1 MPLKSHYAILGV
13 ARDETPAGIRAAYRE
28 AVRRTHPDYAGP
40 QSAPAFEEIVEAHS
54 VLSDPNRRRD
64 YDEKLCREE
73 RDRRKPGLPH
83 PFARD
88 GEARSMFTDRDAVPP
103 FFEAWAERFRR
114 HFTGG
119 DGAQAERPEG
129 LSVEVILTPAEAVRG
144 GILSIGIPVR
154 EICGICGGT
163 GREWLFSCSNCG
175 GRGRVSRM
183 RPLPVSIPPSL
194 GPGVTFEALL
204 EATGSNN
211 LLVKL
216 RIRVSEQPW

>member
-54 VLSDPNRRRD
+54 VLSDPDRRRD

-73 RDRRKPGLPH
+73 RDRREPGLPH

-88 GEARSMFTDRDAVPP
+88 GDPRSMFTDRDAAPP
-103 FFEAWAERFRR
+103 FFEASAEWPRR
-114 HFTGG
+114 YFTGG
-119 DGAQAERPEG
+119 NGLQAERSQR
-129 LSVEVILTPAEAVRG
+129 LSVEVVLTPAEAVCG
-144 GILSIGIPVR
+144 GILSIGIPVH
-154 EICGICGGT
+154 EICGVCGGT
-163 GREWLFSCSNCG
+163 GREWLFSCSNCR
-175 GRGRVSRM
+175 GRGRLSRM
-183 RPLPVSIPPSL
+183 HPLPVSIPPSL
-194 GPGVTFEALL
+194 RLGVTFEALL
-204 EATGSNN
+204 EAMGSNN